1 MANRQTLPTAPP
13 HQQLPIGEYHPAPA
27 QTDVFLPRGHGQLP
41 SYGYSA
47 TAQPTPMITT
57 YRTSPE
63 KDYSGM
69 AECAVIFST
78 LTLILC
84 GASIIALCCSYP
96 AFVLSAIAMWSRGR
110 AQRDYAGISIGLN
123 VIVVICTLLFL
134 IIFIP
139 AYVVGGARST

>member
-1 MANRQTLPTAPP
+1 MAR
-13 HQQLPIGEYHPAPA
+13 YYPAPA
-27 QTDVFLPRGHGQLP
+27 HTDAFLPRGHGQLP

-57 YRTSPE
+57 YGSPE
-63 KDYSGM
+63 EDYSVM

-110 AQRDYAGISIGLN
+110 AQRTYAGISIGLN
-123 VIVVICTLLFL
+123 VIVVICTLLFRHL
-134 IIFIP
+134 YP
-139 AYVVGGARST
+139 CLCGGWSQVYLSVHHSHIYKTHTPYKGT